1 MSIREMRK
9 QLKEAGLTEN
19 ESKVYLALLEL
30 GQSNAGLISKKSGL
44 HRRVV
49 YDVLDRLI
57 KKGIIGFIIMNG
69 VRVFQASNPE
79 RIMEILK
86 EKEANLLEI
95 LPSMNQLYSK
105 TRESEGTNF
114 FKGKRGFKTIF
125 EDQIN
130 TGKEI
135 FIIGASPLAY
145 ETIPFYFKWY
155 DKRRIEKRIKTNII
169 FNKTKKKI
177 KVPYSDIR
185 YLPKKYESD
194 VSINIYGDK
203 VAILLWNKENPLAIL
218 IKNKLFVKGYRQ
230 YFDLLWSI
238 SKKE

>member
-1 MSIREMRK
+1 M
-9 QLKEAGLTEN
+9 
-19 ESKVYLALLEL
+19 
-30 GQSNAGLISKKSGL
+30 
-44 HRRVV
+44 
-49 YDVLDRLI
+49 
-57 KKGIIGFIIMNG
+57 
-69 VRVFQASNPE
+69 
-79 RIMEILK
+79 
-86 EKEANLLEI
+86 
-95 LPSMNQLYSK
+95 
-105 TRESEGTNF
+105 
-114 FKGKRGFKTIF
+114 
-125 EDQIN
+125 
-130 TGKEI
+130 
-135 FIIGASPLAY
+135 AY